1 MRKYFY
7 HSPKLLLWIVVSFVL
22 LIAGFLIIDNYR
34 TQLSLIKD
42 RELAKLEG
50 IAAAVAVMIDGDE
63 HRKLMMKHDGMD
75 AIRSSDEDSVYFAMH
90 NMLKGALKAHSI
102 ETSVYTMVYEPKID
116 KFCYLVTGAEQP
128 YWKHAY
134 RDYPPELL
142 KYYEQGGRLDT
153 YVDSKGIWLSA
164 FYPIRS
170 ASGETVGIVQVEEKF
185 DDFLSEART
194 VALRNSAIS
203 AGFSALIFV
212 ILFITL
218 RIILSQMTE
227 LRREQ
232 NELENLR
239 KELLANVSHDLRTPL
254 ASIQGYLETVL
265 YLNDLEEDRKKQ
277 YLQTALVSTERLKG
291 LIDELF
297 DLSRL
302 DSRERKPEV
311 EPFSIADLV
320 SDVAAGL
327 RMTASKKDVQLLE
340 EIPSNTPA
348 VQADIAL
355 INRVLQNLISNSIQY
370 TEKGGNVKISLQE
383 NANNVLVHVIDSG
396 VGIPPEEL
404 ATVFER
410 FKTADSQ
417 KRKGSGLG
425 LAIVKSILEAHNS
438 EFQFNSEPGKGSH
451 FQFILPKA

>member
-7 HSPKLLLWIVVSFVL
+7 NSPQLLLWIVVSFVL

-50 IAAAVAVMIDGDE
+50 IAGTVAVMIDGNE
-63 HRKLMMKHDGMD
+63 HRQLMAKHHGMD
-75 AIRSSDEDSVYFAMH
+75 AIQTSDEDSVYYHMH
-90 NMLKGALKAHSI
+90 QMLKDVLDAHSL
-102 ETSVYTMVYEPKID
+102 ETSVYTMVYEPRID
-116 KFCYLVTGAEQP
+116 KFCYLVTGDEQP
-128 YWKHAY
+128 LWKHPY

-142 KYYEQGGRLDT
+142 KNYEKGGTLDT
-153 YVDSKGIWLSA
+153 YVDSKGTWLSA

-170 ASGETVGIVQVEEKF
+170 SEGETVGIVQVEAKF
-185 DDFLSEART
+185 DTFLQEARS

-203 AGFSALIFV
+203 VGFSAFIFV

-218 RIILSQMTE
+218 RIILKQMTQ

-232 NELENLR
+232 QELENLR

-265 YLNDLEEDRKKQ
+265 YLNELDEERKKQ
-277 YLQTALVSTERLKG
+277 YLQTALVSTEKLKG

-302 DSRERKPEV
+302 DSRDRKPQI

-320 SDVAAGL
+320 SDVVAGL
-327 RMTASKKDVQLLE
+327 RITASKKGVQLLE
-340 EIPSNTPA
+340 EIPANPPA

-355 INRVLQNLISNSIQY
+355 INRVLQNLIANSIQY
-370 TEKGGNVKISLQE
+370 TEKDGDVKIIIE
-383 NANNVLVHVIDSG
+383 ETNNAVLVHVIDSG

-425 LAIVKSILEAHNS
+425 LAIVKSILDAHS
-438 EFQFNSEPGKGSH
+438 AEYQFNSAPTKGSH
-451 FQFILPKA
+451 FQFSLPKA